1 MRYRQEQRDRTK
13 GGVVIAPQM
22 TYSAFETWHSTA
34 IQPDDVTRA
43 IFKPVFILSTRYR
56 LRVVVFVAR
65 PTFSLKSL
73 RKKKRCQAAE
83 NPVTHICAE
92 QVEVEVD

>member
-1 MRYRQEQRDRTK
+1 MMGPK
-13 GGVVIAPQM
+13 M

-34 IQPDDVTRA
+34 IQPNDVTRA
-43 IFKPVFILSTRYR
+43 IFKLGFILSTGHR
-56 LRVVVFVAR
+56 LRAVVFVAR

-73 RKKKRCQAAE
+73 REKKRCQAAE